1 MEDRIAPAL
10 VKSSGLAQS
19 SKISQVLWTHLL
31 SFRKTGYLFVM
42 HFFFCTVT
50 DFTVKENKVGVAGVF
65 NCSISVV
72 KYDAQSSDK
81 TNPL

>member
-19 SKISQVLWTHLL
+19 SKVSQVLWTHLL

-42 HFFFCTVT
+42 HRV
-50 DFTVKENKVGVAGVF
+50 VVF
-65 NCSISVV
+65 VLSLTS
-72 KYDAQSSDK
+72 
-81 TNPL
+81 L